1 MKIIEILAEI
11 DHITLKLMIA
21 KEDLVVIDMF

>member
-11 DHITLKLMIA
+11 DPITLKLMIA